1 MEKESAMK
9 GFVVIAYYTKD
20 TPYEQE
26 LDGFVARCEAGRLK
40 HHIYGLKSQGSWA
53 LNCGMKPSVIARA
66 MEEWPD
72 RNILYV
78 DIDARIKNTG
88 RVWAQFSDMDSD
100 FAAHWLGLK
109 NELLSGTLFFKN
121 NERTRQLVNHWIAA
135 QAEAPEVKDQE
146 TLASTLQTYAKLLKI
161 KVARLPANYTRIFD
175 RKEQEGA
182 EPYIEHFQA
191 SRKYKGWVNTSVV
204 IPESVGGV
212 RVRRLDDGGILLA
225 RVNSAVIAGLAKDFV
240 REPRS
245 NKWYPRCSA
254 SDQTEELRSL
264 FDGKIVNL
272 VGKGPSLDKLDKESF
287 AGVNI
292 LQPVVCVNDSIHAIE
307 RLGIPNPLVM
317 IQQDAG
323 LTRKC
328 SPSLAATTILISYQA
343 RHWFAGDERTIIYV
357 PSNYGLYGS
366 SLTVLCAIGIAKK
379 LGATGFRL
387 FAFDGAKGGSCEY
400 AECIGYGSKTKTQEP
415 SRFLTHGDRIIKAAG
430 ELPLTWM

>member
-100 FAAHWLGLK
+100 FAAHWLNG

-121 NERTRQLVNHWIAA
+121 DERTRQLVNHWIAA

-161 KVARLPANYTRIFD
+161 KVTRLPANYTRIFD
-175 RKEQEGA
+175 RKEQEGV
-182 EPYIEHFQA
+182 EPYIEHSQA

-225 RVNSAVIAGLAKDFV
+225 RVNSMVIDALAKDFV

-272 VGKGPSLDKLDKESF
+272 VGKGPSLDDISSMSF
-287 AGVNI
+287 VGVNSS
-292 LQPVVCVNDSIHAIE
+292 QPVVCINDSIKAIE
-307 RLGIPNPLVM
+307 GLKLPNPLVM
-317 IQQDAG
+317 IQQDAS
-323 LTRKC
+323 LTNKC
-328 SPSLAATTILISYQA
+328 RPLFDDTRILISYQA
-343 RHWFAGDERTIIYV
+343 RHWYAGDDRTIIYV
-357 PSNYGLYGS
+357 PSNYELYGT

-387 FAFDGAKGGSCEY
+387 FAFDGARGGSCEY
-400 AECIGYGSKTKTQEP
+400 AKRIGYSSKTKTQEP